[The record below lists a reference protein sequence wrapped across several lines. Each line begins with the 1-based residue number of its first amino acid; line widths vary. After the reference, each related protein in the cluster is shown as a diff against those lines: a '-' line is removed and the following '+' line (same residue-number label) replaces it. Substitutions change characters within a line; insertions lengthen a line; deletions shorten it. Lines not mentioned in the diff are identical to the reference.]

1 MNRLWG
7 WRVRAVEVYRFPH
20 GETRLVSSPATAADV
35 TDQLIP
41 AFETDLAT
49 NQVTVAPA
57 SSNDGNCTIYASDPY
72 KESGHIKG
80 DGSQFCSGN
89 YHLQRIKVTIE
100 QYRGLGIW
108 DKKASVGYTGMDA
121 ERLSRA
127 LRLVDLRRREWK
139 PTLSSGYRRSV
150 YRSKRTDLLGCGPVR
165 QLPQDDLSFITSP
178 KSATMRAEA
187 FGRRNEDSSLEGWTR

>member
-1 MNRLWG
+1 MNRPWL
-7 WRVRAVEVYRFPH
+7 RAPVGARLLVASIVCVSVTGF
-20 GETRLVSSPATAADV
+20 GLVSSPATAADV

-108 DKKASVGYTGMDA
+108 DKKASVGYTAWTQNDFL
-121 ERLSRA
+121 ERFVSWTCAAGSGNQLYRVVTDGQFIGRSGQTYSA
-127 LRLVDLRRREWK
+127 AVQSGNYLRTTC
-139 PTLSSGYRRSV
+139 PS
-150 YRSKRTDLLGCGPVR
+150 
-165 QLPQDDLSFITSP
+165 
-178 KSATMRAEA
+178 
-187 FGRRNEDSSLEGWTR
+187 